1 MNSYIVYKA
10 TAPSNSCYIG
20 ITYRGLDKRKWEHY
34 NKANK
39 GETKTPLAKAIQK
52 YGKSIVWEVLDLG
65 LSKQEAKDKEILYI
79 SELKAQGI
87 KLYNVTLGGDIPWN
101 SGKTGFK
108 WSEESIAKRTESRKN
123 YKHSEET
130 KQKMS
135 KSSKGCVYSK
145 EVILKG
151 IRSRNTKPV
160 EVFTLDG
167 IFVGIWENKSECC
180 RELGLLVNKMAEC
193 LNGTTLS
200 HRGYKFKLQGLDFAR
215 TTDKRYKVINNT

>member
-34 NKANK
+34 NRANK
-39 GETKTPLAKAIQK
+39 GETKTPFAKAIQK
-52 YGKSIVWEVLDLG
+52 YGDAIKWEVLHYN
-65 LSKQEAKDKEILYI
+65 LSKQEAKDKEIFHI
-79 SELKAQGI
+79 AELKNQGVR
-87 KLYNVTLGGDIPWN
+87 LYNITLGGDIPWN
-101 SGKTGFK
+101 SGKTGYK
-108 WSEESIAKRTESRKN
+108 WSSESIAKRTESRKN

-130 KQKMS
+130 KRRMSNSAKGRTFSEQSIS
-135 KSSKGCVYSK
+135 KSNESKGSK
-145 EVILKG
+145 
-151 IRSRNTKPV
+151 SV
-160 EVFTLDG
+160 EVFTVLGDY
-167 IFVGIWENKSECC
+167 VGIWNNKSKCA
-180 RELGLLVNKMAEC
+180 RELGLLLGSIIKC